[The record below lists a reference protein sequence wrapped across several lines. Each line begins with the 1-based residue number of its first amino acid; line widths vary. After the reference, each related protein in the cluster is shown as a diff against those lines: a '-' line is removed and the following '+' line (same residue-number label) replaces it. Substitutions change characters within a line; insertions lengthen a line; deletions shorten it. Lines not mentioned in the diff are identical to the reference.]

1 MNELLPA
8 AAGVL
13 AREVECLAAADVSLL
28 LCRAAHLG
36 LPGLPLGQGET
47 FESLDLAME
56 AADVVAETDG
66 ACWCL
71 NRAELDRLEATH
83 PAAALG
89 LLRMLALDLGEKV
102 TLSAQQL
109 TLVEHL

>member
-1 MNELLPA
+1 MPGRGRCEPA
-8 AAGVL
+8 AVPRRPSGAAG
-13 AREVECLAAADVSLL
+13 S
-28 LCRAAHLG
+28 
-36 LPGLPLGQGET
+36 
-47 FESLDLAME
+47 
-56 AADVVAETDG
+56 ADVVAEADG

-102 TLSAQQL
+102 TLGAQQL